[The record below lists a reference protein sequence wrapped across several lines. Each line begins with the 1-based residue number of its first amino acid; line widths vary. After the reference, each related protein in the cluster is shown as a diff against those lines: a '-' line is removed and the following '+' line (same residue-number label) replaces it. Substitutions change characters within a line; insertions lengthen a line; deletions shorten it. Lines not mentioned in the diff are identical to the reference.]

1 MLDKT
6 KLRIDTFENYA
17 DTMYMKI
24 THMDSG
30 TSVEGKGKS
39 RIQLK
44 IRLIKELEEKI
55 EKEMGK

>member
-6 KLRIDTFENYA
+6 KLRIDTFENYV
-17 DTMYMKI
+17 DPIHMKI

-30 TSVEGKGKS
+30 ISVNGSGKS

-55 EKEMGK
+55 EKERSE